1 MLRISA
7 LIAVLA
13 VIAMKSNVLATQP
26 QKPANTNGCY
36 SYQQF
41 MAVCKKQGIIRTCER
56 WWEWRRRANSYCVRY

>member
-7 LIAVLA
+7 FVVVLA
-13 VIAMKSNVLATQP
+13 MIGMTPNVSATQP
-26 QKPANTNGCY
+26 RCY

-56 WWEWRRRANSYCVRY
+56 WWEWRLRTNSYCVRF